1 MNPSPEIETPAAG
14 AGLACPKCGHRRSA
28 ETVAPDWQ
36 CPACGIAYAKYRAYL
51 ARARQAVTP
60 PPAGANAPPL
70 GADGS
75 VWMLLASNLVALI
88 AALVQ
93 GWSASSLMIV
103 YWLQS
108 VVIGVSNVCRILALE
123 RFSTENFTMNDQP
136 VDPTPATK
144 RQVAAFFAFH
154 YGFFHVGYLVF
165 ILAEGDRGLLSE
177 PWVWSC
183 ALVFA
188 VNHAFSYRYNRDL
201 DRRGTPNIGTL
212 MFMPYVRIVP
222 MHLTIVFGGLLAH
235 TGLGVLVFGTLK
247 TVADVAMHA
256 IEHARLR
263 AARRAS

>member
-1 MNPSPEIETPAAG
+1 MIPPPQPETTRAG
-14 AGLACPKCGHRRSA
+14 TTCPKCGHRRSA
-28 ETVAPDWQ
+28 ESAAPAWQ

-51 ARARQAVTP
+51 ARVHQAVTP
-60 PPAGANAPPL
+60 PAAGANAPPL

-75 VWMLLASNLVALI
+75 VWMLLGSNLVALI

-93 GWSASSLMIV
+93 GWSTSSLMIV
-103 YWLQS
+103 YWMQS
-108 VVIGVSNVCRILALE
+108 VAIGVSNVYRILALE
-123 RFSTENFTMNDQP
+123 RFSTENFTMNDRP
-136 VDPTPATK
+136 VDPTPATR

-165 ILAEGDRGLLSE
+165 ILAEGERGLLSE

-188 VNHAFSYRYNRDL
+188 VNHAFSYRYHRDL

-222 MHLTIVFGGLLAH
+222 MHLTIVFGGFLAH
-235 TGLGVLVFGTLK
+235 SGLGVLVFGTLK
-247 TVADVAMHA
+247 TAADIAMHA

-263 AARRAS
+263 AVRCAS